1 MPYHLCNDLLI
12 IQASTVS
19 EPSGESHRSVFKG
32 EGEITS
38 VGMSF
43 IS

>member
-1 MPYHLCNDLLI
+1 MPYHLCNGLLI
-12 IQASTVS
+12 IQVS
-19 EPSGESHRSVFKG
+19 IVPEPSGESHRSDFEG

-38 VGMSF
+38 VGISF